1 MFNKKGLIERWI
13 QRDQNASPHLC
24 IVGRTGAGKTTLCK
38 KIVLFLLERGE
49 NVSVLDFDGEY
60 GDLPIPLLTPPFHVP
75 KVPLAWLIS
84 QAIRPE
90 EGGYGIAGLVTLLD
104 TEDVGEAISRIKQ
117 DWTVPASIRFATL
130 WRLAVLQKYFVYD
143 GATLLSS
150 AVYDLSSMNVRERQ
164 IVQQVL
170 ASLLTM
176 DSNARYMVIEEG
188 VSGAWMEDLLVMA
201 RRRRKRLIFVSQ
213 SLPDKVQNFEVV
225 LFTPYITNL
234 RTFPLPLPVSP
245 STDKGAWWVGG
256 LGVHRLKHLW

>member
-1 MFNKKGLIERWI
+1 
-13 QRDQNASPHLC
+13 
-24 IVGRTGAGKTTLCK
+24 
-38 KIVLFLLERGE
+38 
-49 NVSVLDFDGEY
+49 
-60 GDLPIPLLTPPFHVP
+60 
-75 KVPLAWLIS
+75 
-84 QAIRPE
+84 
-90 EGGYGIAGLVTLLD
+90 
-104 TEDVGEAISRIKQ
+104 ISRIKQ